1 MPAKKALFWFLFWVC
16 LALAFDFVLYLF
28 MGTEKAM
35 MFLCGFVIEKS
46 MSIDNLFIFLLI
58 FTSFGL
64 DSHCQRRVLNYGIFG
79 VVILRLVFI
88 LLGVTIISLFH
99 WVLYLLGAIL
109 IFSGFKVF
117 KKSDAEAPKDY
128 KDSRL
133 FHAVG
138 KIIPLSEELNGDRF
152 FVRKD
157 KKLYATPLIAIVVLI
172 ELSDIMFAID
182 SVPAI
187 FSITTDV
194 FLVYTSNIFA
204 ILGMR
209 SLYFILETANKAF
222 RYVKYGVGFILVFVG
237 VKLVILLFHVEIP
250 INLSLIVIFSTLFL
264 SILSSVLVKE
274 KNAGKAASVR
284 FRAAPDA
291 D

>member
-157 KKLYATPLIAIVVLI
+157 KKLYATP
-172 ELSDIMFAID
+172 
-182 SVPAI
+182 
-187 FSITTDV
+187 TDV